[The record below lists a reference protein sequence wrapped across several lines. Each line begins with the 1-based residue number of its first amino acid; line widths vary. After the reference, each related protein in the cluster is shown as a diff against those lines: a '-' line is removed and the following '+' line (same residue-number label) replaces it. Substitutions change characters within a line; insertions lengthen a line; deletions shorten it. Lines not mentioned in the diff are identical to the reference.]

1 MMKLEDVSAL
11 KVGCGQYFGGEG
23 VIDLLAPTIRR
34 LGGKALMI
42 GGVKGSAIVMNAAEG
57 SLISAEISHKLIV
70 HTGEC
75 TKACAGRYAREAL
88 RDGCTTIVGMGG
100 GKCIDLAKAVSVLS
114 GLPVVTVPT
123 SIATCVPTSMVCIM
137 YNDKGQRRPAINMQ
151 KEVDVCIA
159 DDNLIATAPPRLFA
173 SGILDSIAKLG
184 ECGHQKKVL
193 SYKDCT
199 TREYIQLVNSKAL
212 CEFLYGEGRDVYAN
226 RQKAARFTE
235 CILTNLLHTSIV
247 SGFADGSGQLALAH
261 ATYDFMRTENTEK
274 AARWLHGELVAV
286 GLLLQLAFNGDSDEE
301 IDVTRRLMKDMNMP
315 TTLAEIGYDT
325 SEESLALY
333 LNSIAEAGNVITE
346 GGKAKLKEA
355 VKQIL

>member
-1 MMKLEDVSAL
+1 MKLEEVSAL
-11 KVGCGQYFGGEG
+11 KVGCGQYFSGAG
-23 VIDLLAPTIRR
+23 VIELLAPTIER

-42 GGVKGSAIVMNAAEG
+42 GGVTGSRLVMEAAED
-57 SLISAEISHKLIV
+57 SLVFAGIPHKVVV
-70 HTGEC
+70 HTGQC
-75 TKACAGRYAREAL
+75 TKAYAEQYAKEAL
-88 RDGCTTIVGMGG
+88 QDGYTVIVGMGG
-100 GKCIDLAKAVSVLS
+100 GKCIDLAKATSVLS
-114 GLPVVTVPT
+114 GLPIVTVPT

-137 YNDKGQRRPAINMQ
+137 YNDKGQRRPAINMR

-184 ECGHQKKVL
+184 ECYHQKKVN

-212 CEFLYGEGRDVYAN
+212 CEFLYGEGREIYEK
-226 RQKAARFTE
+226 RQNAARFTE

-274 AARWLHGELVAV
+274 AAKWLHGELVAV

-301 IDVTRRLMKDMNMP
+301 IDVTRQLMKDMNMP
-315 TTLAEIGYDT
+315 TTLAEIDYDT
-325 SEESLALY
+325 SKESIDFY
-333 LNSIAEAGNVITE
+333 LDAISQAGNVTTE
-346 GGKAKLKEA
+346 EEKNKLREA
-355 VKQIL
+355 VRQIL

>member
-1 MMKLEDVSAL
+1 MKLEEVSAL
-11 KVGCGQYFGGEG
+11 KVGCGQYFGMPGA
-23 VIDLLAPTIRR
+23 IDLLAPTIER

-42 GGVKGSAIVMNAAEG
+42 GGSTGSRIVMDAAED
-57 SLISAEISHKLIV
+57 SLVSAGIPHKVIV
-70 HTGEC
+70 HTGQC
-75 TKACAGRYAREAL
+75 TKAYAEQYAKEAL
-88 RDGCTTIVGMGG
+88 QENYTVIVGMGG
-100 GKCIDLAKAVSVLS
+100 GKCIDLAKATSVLS
-114 GLPVVTVPT
+114 GLPIVTVPT

-137 YNDKGQRRPAINMQ
+137 YNDKGQRRPAINMK

-184 ECGHQKKVL
+184 ECYHQKKVN

-199 TREYIQLVNSKAL
+199 TREYIQLVNSRAL
-212 CEFLYGEGRDVYAN
+212 CEFLYGEARDVYAN
-226 RQKAARFTE
+226 RQEAARFNE

-274 AARWLHGELVAV
+274 AAKWLHGELVAV
-286 GLLLQLAFNGDSDEE
+286 GLLLQLAFNDDSDEE
-301 IDVTRRLMKDMNMP
+301 IDVTRRLMKNLNMP
-315 TTLAEIGYDT
+315 TTLAEVDYDT
-325 SEESLALY
+325 SAESIDFY
-333 LNSIAEAGNVITE
+333 LNAIAAAGNVTTDE
-346 GGKAKLKEA
+346 EKAKLREA